1 MPTLYLGLGSN
12 IPPRFQW
19 IGISLDR
26 LLKEGLVQAPEF
38 SRAYISSPWGMAMG
52 DPYIN
57 LVLKAETPLEPE
69 SLIKGLKD
77 LEHRVGRRG
86 HKQGAPREIDLD
98 ILFYGDALIE
108 TPYLRI
114 PHPKIPERRFVLAP
128 LADLSPGMIHPELG
142 RSVLSLLSS
151 CPDSGL
157 VLPVF
162 CPISSRLTE
171 SMGDG

>member
-26 LLKEGLVQAPEF
+26 LLKEGWVQAPEL
-38 SRAYISSPWGMAMG
+38 SRAYISSPWGTTLG
-52 DPYIN
+52 DPYVN
-57 LVLKAETPLEPE
+57 LVLKAETPLEPKPLLE
-69 SLIKGLKD
+69 GLKD

-86 HKQGAPREIDLD
+86 QKKNAPREIDLD
-98 ILFYGDALIE
+98 ILFYGDALLE

-114 PHPKIPERRFVLAP
+114 PHPRIPERRFVLAP

-142 RSVLSLLSS
+142 RSVLSLLYS
-151 CPDSGL
+151 CPDTGL

-162 CPISSRLTE
+162 CPKGSRCSE
-171 SMGDG
+171 GFSDG